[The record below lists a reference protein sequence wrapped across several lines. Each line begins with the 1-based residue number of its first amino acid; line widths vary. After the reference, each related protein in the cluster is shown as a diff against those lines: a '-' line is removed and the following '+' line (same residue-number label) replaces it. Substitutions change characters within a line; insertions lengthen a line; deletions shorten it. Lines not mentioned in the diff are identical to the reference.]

1 VGQVNTTGPEAPAT
15 EPVAPRARIRRRR
28 DTAAS
33 RADRKRELGAWV
45 WLAVPALSVMVLFY
59 LIPLVANLTL
69 AFTDWSGF
77 KSDVNWIGLR
87 NFSNLAELDLLTRPV
102 ILTLIYAAVSMVAQN
117 VGGLSLALALEDKN
131 RTNLF
136 LRSVFFTP
144 VLLSSVA
151 VGFVWRGYLDPGGP
165 ANTLLSNLTGND
177 VRIAWLAQPSF
188 TIIVVALIDA
198 WKWLGF
204 STLIYIAGLNAI
216 PKELKD
222 AARVD
227 GAGRRRLFWD
237 IKRPLLAPAFTFN
250 ITIALIG
257 SLSAFDTIVATTRG
271 GPGSSTTV
279 LSILVWRQFAGGQYA
294 FATSASLT
302 VTLLILLV
310 AVPVILFLRRRE
322 VEA

>member
-1 VGQVNTTGPEAPAT
+1 VGQVKDTGSEVAP
-15 EPVAPRARIRRRR
+15 EPVGWSARFRWLRIG
-28 DTAAS
+28 T
-33 RADRKRELGAWV
+33 ADRPRRGGDFRAWV

-59 LIPLVANLTL
+59 LVPLVANLTL

-77 KSDVNWIGLR
+77 KSGINWIGLR
-87 NFSNLAELDLLTRPV
+87 NFSNLAELDLLSRPV
-102 ILTLIYAAVSMVAQN
+102 ILTLIYAVVSMVAQN
-117 VGGLSLALALEDKN
+117 VGGLVLALALEAKN
-131 RTNLF
+131 RTNVF

-165 ANTLLSNLTGND
+165 ANVLLSNVTGTD
-177 VRIAWLAQPSF
+177 VRVPWLALPTF
-188 TIIVVALIDA
+188 TIVVVALIDA

-227 GAGRRRLFWD
+227 GAGRGRLFWD
-237 IKRPLLAPAFTFN
+237 VKRPLLAPAFTFN

-310 AVPVILFLRRRE
+310 AVPVILFLRHRE